1 MKKIIGLVFLCC
13 SLQAVAQADIYPKY
27 KGCEENTSISLE
39 SCFNRAVTQDVL
51 AAFKLP
57 ENVKNDGYQG
67 LINVVFLVNTEG
79 VFEVLYVRSAY
90 EELEAEVKRVFA
102 SLPKAQPATYN
113 GRAVEMRFGMPIQI
127 PLNSQEIPP
136 HITKETS
143 TPMVSISQTQL
154 DLIPPAKAEEEDLAT
169 AVATNY
175 FPEHQSEL
183 NIPFTHRTY
192 DELSFYFDQNDNSH
206 TGFKPYQYSEA
217 SQYIDLD
224 AQKLA
229 LFKTKSTKLGK
240 KLWNE
245 HFFKV
250 EKKDYWFTID
260 PVMDLQIGKD
270 NSDNS
275 YTYNNTRAIQ
285 IQGGL
290 GKGFN
295 FSASIFESQGRFG
308 AYVNEFAIANR
319 PSGASSF
326 GLVPGRG
333 KAKDFKETG
342 FDYPAAEAYL
352 SYTPSKFFNVQFG
365 HGKNFVGDGYRSM
378 MLSDV
383 STPYPY
389 LKISTDFWKVKYTNL
404 WMWLEDVRPSVSDN
418 GLSARKYVALH
429 HLSWN
434 VNKRLNI
441 GLFEAAITNN
451 EGNNGFDINYFNPII
466 FYRAVEFSR
475 GSGGGNAVIGLS
487 GKYKLTKNI
496 SAYAQFVLDELTV
509 GKFFDGDG
517 YWGNKFA
524 VQLGA
529 KYYNAFN
536 IENLF
541 LQGELNIARPYTFSH
556 KDPTLNYAHY
566 NQPLG
571 HLWGSNFSEIIGI
584 TRYKKDRWFAS
595 AKLVIGAKGFD
606 RDGMN
611 YGGNI
616 YLSNTDRIGDYGNEL
631 LQGNKTNIF
640 IADLQAG
647 YVVNPATNLQLFAG
661 FNYRNINPEAISTGA
676 NDSNAWFTFG
686 LKTDLFNW
694 YFDF

>member
-1 MKKIIGLVFLCC
+1 MKKIIGLVLFCV
-13 SLQAVAQADIYPKY
+13 SLNLVAQEDIYPIY
-27 KGCEENTSISLE
+27 KGCDEAESSLE
-39 SCFNRAVTQDVL
+39 SCFNQRLSKDVL
-51 AAFKLP
+51 DKFVLP
-57 ENVKNDGYQG
+57 EKVKSDGYKG
-67 LINVVFLVNTEG
+67 TINVIFLVKASG
-79 VFEVLYVRSAY
+79 DFEVLYVRSAY
-90 EELEAEVKRVFA
+90 AELEAEVKRVFA
-102 SLPKAQPATYN
+102 MLPKARPATFN
-113 GRAVEMRFGMPIQI
+113 GRPIEMRFGMPIQI
-127 PLNSQEIPP
+127 PLGSYPP
-136 HITKETS
+136 PETITKETKTS
-143 TPMVSISQTQL
+143 IVSISKAQQ
-154 DLIPPAKAEEEDLAT
+154 DLIPPIQEAGEDINNV
-169 AVATNY
+169 VASNF
-175 FPEHQSEL
+175 FPEHHSEL

-192 DELSFYFDQNDNSH
+192 DELNFYFDQNSNSH

-217 SQYIDLD
+217 SKYIDLD
-224 AQKLA
+224 TQKSA
-229 LFKTKSTKLGK
+229 LFKEKSSSLGK

-250 EKKDYWFTID
+250 EKKDYWFTIN
-260 PVMDLQIGKD
+260 PVVDLQLGTD
-270 NSDNS
+270 NSDND
-275 YTYNNTRAIQ
+275 YTYNNTRAIH

-295 FSASIFESQGRFG
+295 FSASIYESQGRF
-308 AYVNEFAIANR
+308 ASYINDFAIANR

-342 FDYPAAEAYL
+342 FDYPVAEAYL
-352 SYTPSKFFNVQFG
+352 SYTPNKFFNFQFG
-365 HGKNFVGDGYRSM
+365 HGKNFIGDGYRSM

-389 LKISTDFWKVKYTNL
+389 FKISTDFWKIKYTNL
-404 WMWLEDVRPSVSDN
+404 WMWLEDVRPSVSEN
-418 GLSARKYVALH
+418 GLSSRKYVALH

-451 EGNNGFDINYFNPII
+451 EGGNGFDINYFNPII

-487 GKYKLTKNI
+487 GKYKVTKNI
-496 SAYAQFVLDELTV
+496 SAYSQFVLDELTV
-509 GKFFDGDG
+509 GKFFNGDG

-524 VQLGA
+524 LQFGA

-536 IENLF
+536 IEDLY

-556 KDPTLNYAHY
+556 KDPSLNYGHY

-571 HLWGSNFSEIIGI
+571 HLWGSNFSELIGI
-584 TRYKKDRWFAS
+584 TRYKNGRWFAN

-606 RDGMN
+606 RDGIN
-611 YGGNI
+611 YGGDI
-616 YLSNTDRIGDYGNEL
+616 YASNEDRIGDYGNKL
-631 LQGNKTNIF
+631 LQGNKTNLF
-640 IADLQAG
+640 IADLQGG
-647 YVVNPATNLQLFAG
+647 YVVNPTTNLQLFAG
-661 FNYRNINPEAISTGA
+661 INYRSMNPEAITTGVNDRST
-676 NDSNAWFTFG
+676 WFTFG